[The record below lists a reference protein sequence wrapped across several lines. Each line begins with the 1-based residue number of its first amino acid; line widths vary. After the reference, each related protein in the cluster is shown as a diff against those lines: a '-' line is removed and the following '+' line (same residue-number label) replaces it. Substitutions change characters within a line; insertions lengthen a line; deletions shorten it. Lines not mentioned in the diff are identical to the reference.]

1 MFENLPESELDE
13 AVQEMVDSLGVREDW
28 TELGR
33 FSSLNRENV
42 SDCVAAI
49 GRQFGLP
56 VRFEVSCV
64 SGDYK
69 TEGFHSKALVR
80 TDRSGR
86 GRDSIAAEVCIPPD
100 LPFFGSDSLRGLA
113 ISVKLVEGCW
123 LQPETLVSVLAHEM
137 SHVLLRA
144 MRHPRQDSELH
155 ADLVPLVLGFRKV
168 VDDGREVITVEGS
181 ARYTTRFGY
190 LSEAQFK
197 RAFWKV
203 TGILDD
209 FREKKTNALA
219 CASEGAGLLER
230 ARLWLKEF
238 TECLSHIDAKPPRK
252 MASATARKLVECHLP
267 DYTRDWE
274 TVIRDGAD
282 LIERMRRTV
291 IGIEHYTSQSRSEIQ
306 NARLN
311 LEAALPRLR
320 TVVQEVE
327 SDGRLLRAQTGVL
340 YRLRTE
346 RRLRPI

>member
-1 MFENLPESELDE
+1 MFENLPERELDE
-13 AVQEMVDSLGVREDW
+13 AVQEMVDTLGVREDW
-28 TELGR
+28 TQLSR
-33 FSSLNRENV
+33 FPSLNRENV
-42 SDCVAAI
+42 TECVAAI

-64 SGDYK
+64 SGDYR
-69 TEGFHSKALVR
+69 TEAFHSRALVN
-80 TDRSGR
+80 TDSSGR
-86 GRDSIAAEVCIPPD
+86 GVDSIAAEVCIPPD

-113 ISVKLVEGCW
+113 IPVKLVEGCW

-144 MRHPRQDSELH
+144 MRHPRQHSELH

-181 ARYTTRFGY
+181 TRYTTRFGY
-190 LSEAQFK
+190 LSEVQFK

-203 TGILDD
+203 TGILNE
-209 FREKKTNALA
+209 FREKKTYALA
-219 CASEGAGLLER
+219 CASEGASLLER
-230 ARLWLKEF
+230 AKLWLHEF
-238 TECLSHIDAKPPRK
+238 TECLLHLDAKPPKK
-252 MASATARKLVECHLP
+252 MTSATARKIVECHVP

-274 TVIRDGAD
+274 TAIRDAAD
-282 LIERMRRTV
+282 LIERVRRTV
-291 IGIEHYTSQSRSEIQ
+291 NVIEHYTSQSSSEIQ
-306 NARLN
+306 RARLS

-320 TVVQEVE
+320 TVVQEIE